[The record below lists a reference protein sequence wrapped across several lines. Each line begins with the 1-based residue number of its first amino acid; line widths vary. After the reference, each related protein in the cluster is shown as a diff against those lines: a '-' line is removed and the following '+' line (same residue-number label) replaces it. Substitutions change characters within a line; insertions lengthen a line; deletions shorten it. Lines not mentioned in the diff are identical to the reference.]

1 MSILWTF
8 ILFLSLIGLAWNLY
22 LLTTNVQNKVV
33 WWQIL
38 LPVVGILGAMNGTQ
52 SSIRKLLDL

>member
-1 MSILWTF
+1 MSVFWTIILT
-8 ILFLSLIGLAWNLY
+8 LSLIGLAWNLY
-22 LLTTNVQNKVV
+22 SLTTNIKNKVV